1 MEFYH
6 NEGFGPQHDQYQRMR
21 RRFPSPMQ
29 GATIDRAAERL
40 TVSGW
45 ALSDLPILR
54 LARLLSED
62 LTRAEYLATVD
73 ELRKRRE
80 HATHEGD
87 PQVLAEL
94 IAAKVVRL

>member
-1 MEFYH
+1 MVA
-6 NEGFGPQHDQYQRMR
+6 PV
-21 RRFPSPMQ
+21 
-29 GATIDRAAERL
+29 IDRAAERL

-45 ALSDLPILR
+45 SLSDVPILR
-54 LARLLSED
+54 LARLLHED

-73 ELRKRRE
+73 ELRRRRE

-94 IAAKVVRL
+94 IAAKVVTL